1 MTDELK
7 AKLKELI
14 KSGKIKTDSDLEDFC
29 KEYKADE
36 GEVYQLISE
45 WTAPE
50 CCKGCK
56 HIQLYDSMYP
66 CTVCRRGKKDMYSFG

>member
-7 AKLKELI
+7 EKLKALMEN
-14 KSGKIKTDSDLEDFC
+14 GCTDSDLEDFA
-29 KEYKADE
+29 EDNNVSE
-36 GEVYQLISE
+36 GEVFQYVAELI
-45 WTAPE
+45 APE

-66 CTVCRRGKKDMYSFG
+66 CTECSRGKKDMYTF